1 MEMFMWKETNG
12 YYHDQFACGYG
23 KKVPKMMSSCASPPI
38 ALGCIQHSISKMDTL
53 AGIAIKY
60 GVEVADIKKVNGL
73 VTDRQMFALRTLHI
87 PLPGRHIPIS
97 FFISLFN
104 SEHDNYLCFQKAL
117 VRALSMQK
125 YCNSGHSPIDVASS
139 KLSESFRSLE
149 ANSSGQK
156 LTASMN
162 ASQGYYG
169 TVPTD
174 LEATTCSKD
183 SLDSATSNRPCHHQ
197 KSRSL
202 AESIMDEVMQKSEM
216 EHNNNKRSTE
226 SDIRATEIL
235 MKEESIVGLPS
246 RKGNSLALR
255 QKSASRIAL
264 HMGGDFLIDGVNGVR
279 RSSSTSCLQAQ
290 DNTNSSNMRSNSRSN
305 MKQDYFMLFSIP
317 KPTSTGRTSKA
328 AID

>member
-87 PLPGRHIPIS
+87 PLPG
-97 FFISLFN
+97 
-104 SEHDNYLCFQKAL
+104 
-117 VRALSMQK
+117 
-125 YCNSGHSPIDVASS
+125 SPIDVASS

>member
-73 VTDRQMFALRTLHI
+73 VTDRQI
-87 PLPGRHIPIS
+87 
-97 FFISLFN
+97 
-104 SEHDNYLCFQKAL
+104 
-117 VRALSMQK
+117 

>member
-87 PLPGRHIPIS
+87 PLPGR
-97 FFISLFN
+97 
-104 SEHDNYLCFQKAL
+104 
-117 VRALSMQK
+117 

>member
-1 MEMFMWKETNG
+1 
-12 YYHDQFACGYG
+12 
-23 KKVPKMMSSCASPPI
+23 MMSSCASPPI
-38 ALGCIQHSISKMDTL
+38 ALGCIQHSISKLDTL

-73 VTDRQMFALRTLHI
+73 VTDRQI
-87 PLPGRHIPIS
+87 
-97 FFISLFN
+97 
-104 SEHDNYLCFQKAL
+104 Y
-117 VRALSMQK
+117 
-125 YCNSGHSPIDVASS
+125 YNSGHSPIEVASS

-156 LTASMN
+156 LAASMN

-169 TVPTD
+169 NVPTD

-183 SLDSATSNRPCHHQ
+183 SSDSATSSRPCHHQ

-202 AESIMDEVMQKSEM
+202 AESILDEVMQKSDM

-255 QKSASRIAL
+255 QKSASRVAL
-264 HMGGDFLIDGVNGVR
+264 HMGGDFLNGVR

-290 DNTNSSNMRSNSRSN
+290 GNTNSSNMRSNSRSH
-305 MKQDYFMLFSIP
+305 MKQDYFMSFSIP

>member
-38 ALGCIQHSISKMDTL
+38 ALGCIQHSISKLDTL

-97 FFISLFN
+97 LFTT
-104 SEHDNYLCFQKAL
+104 
-117 VRALSMQK
+117 
-125 YCNSGHSPIDVASS
+125 SS

-156 LTASMN
+156 LAASMN

-169 TVPTD
+169 NVPTD

-183 SLDSATSNRPCHHQ
+183 SSDSATSSRPCHHQ

-202 AESIMDEVMQKSEM
+202 AESILDEVMQKSDM

-255 QKSASRIAL
+255 QKSASRVAL
-264 HMGGDFLIDGVNGVR
+264 HMGGDFLNGVR

-290 DNTNSSNMRSNSRSN
+290 GNTNSSNMRSNSRSH
-305 MKQDYFMLFSIP
+305 MKQDYFMSFSIP